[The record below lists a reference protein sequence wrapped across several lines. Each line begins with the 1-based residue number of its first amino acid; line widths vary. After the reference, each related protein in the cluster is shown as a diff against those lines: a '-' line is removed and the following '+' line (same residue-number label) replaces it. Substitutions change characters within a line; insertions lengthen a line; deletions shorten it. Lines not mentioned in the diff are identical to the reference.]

1 MKDAIRQKLLTQRL
15 ALSVK
20 EVERFSQSLIEKIQ
34 QLSIYKSAKHVG
46 IYSPIKNEPNL
57 FPLMQDHKQFYLP
70 KVVGDTLIYLPWN
83 GKDTL
88 VKSAL
93 GILEPTGVNKK
104 NPILDLLIIPGIG
117 FDRKGNRIG
126 FGKGFFDSFLNEH
139 RPKVVIG
146 VAFPFQML
154 ASIQVTDFDQM
165 VDQVI
170 VA

>member
-1 MKDAIRQKLLTQRL
+1 MKDAIRQKLLKQRL

-20 EVERFSQSLIEKIQ
+20 EVEHFSQSLIEKIQ
-34 QLSIYKSAKHVG
+34 QLSIYKSANHVG

-57 FPLMQDHKQFYLP
+57 IPLMQDHKHYYLP
-70 KVVGDTLIYLPWN
+70 KVVGNTLIYLPWN
-83 GKDTL
+83 GTNPL

-93 GILEPTGVNKK
+93 GILEPTGLNKK

-117 FDRKGNRIG
+117 FDHKGNRIG
-126 FGKGFFDSFLNEH
+126 FGKGFFDNFLRTN

-154 ASIQVTDFDQM
+154 TSIQVTEFDQM